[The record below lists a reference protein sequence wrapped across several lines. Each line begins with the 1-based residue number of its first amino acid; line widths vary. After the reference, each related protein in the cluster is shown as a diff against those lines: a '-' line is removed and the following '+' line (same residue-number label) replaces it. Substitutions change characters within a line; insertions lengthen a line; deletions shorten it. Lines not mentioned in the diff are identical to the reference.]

1 MELLDRTSALLAA
14 AFLAGCTSERSLAQE
29 VDRPGPGHIARQA
42 DTYITQGGW
51 GELRLLEGER
61 DGHLRFHLETE
72 TSGYGCSM
80 TGTVSRNLR
89 SVEVEPLPGSDQCT
103 LTMHRT
109 ERGIEVGT
117 TSHDT
122 CTAYC
127 GSNGSFKGVYLAV
140 KPICASDS
148 IQATLRQS
156 GQRTTA
162 EEDHETISAH
172 EAILKVCGETLP
184 YSVAASL
191 RTEIAAAY
199 QRKGDNTS
207 CLATLSAYTDD
218 ASRTDDELTDG
229 MSSGAAEEVTSVMAT
244 VRPLIVRCEGNDQ

>member
-1 MELLDRTSALLAA
+1 MELLNLTSALLAA
-14 AFLAGCTSERSLAQE
+14 AILASCTSERSLAQE
-29 VDRPGPGHIARQA
+29 VDRPAPGHTARPA

-51 GELRLLEGER
+51 GELRLFEGGR
-61 DGHLRFHLETE
+61 DGHLRFQLETE

-80 TGTVSRNLR
+80 TGTASGNLR
-89 SVEVEPLPGSDQCT
+89 SVEVEPLPDSDQCT

-117 TSHDT
+117 TSPDS

-127 GSNGSFKGVYLAV
+127 GSNGGFKGVYLAV
-140 KPICASDS
+140 KPVCASDS

-156 GQRTTA
+156 EQRTTA
-162 EEDHETISAH
+162 EDDHKTISAH

-184 YSVAASL
+184 YSVAAGL
-191 RTEIAAAY
+191 RMEIAAAY
-199 QRKGDNTS
+199 QRKGDNAS
-207 CLATLSAYTDD
+207 CLTTLSAYTDD

-229 MSSGAAEEVTSVMAT
+229 MSAVAAEEVTSVMASM
-244 VRPLIVRCEGNDQ
+244 RALISRCEGDDQ